1 MYNRWKDSLC
11 VKGCTFMIY
20 LFVNWR
26 RCCRPICVMN
36 TLVTRLAHRHVHS
49 HSNRLP
55 VNERQTYET
64 LLIVMTCHRI
74 FCGNCLSILFCNAAA
89 VTGGCRMSHVCDTAS
104 VRERVCE
111 RGVSLH
117 DAVSL

>member
-1 MYNRWKDSLC
+1 MC
-11 VKGCTFMIY
+11 VT
-20 LFVNWR
+20 
-26 RCCRPICVMN
+26 N

-64 LLIVMTCHRI
+64 LLMVMTCRR
-74 FCGNCLSILFCNAAA
+74 FCGNCLSILFCNGGA
-89 VTGGCRMSHVCDTAS
+89 VTSGCRMSHVSDTSS
-104 VRERVCE
+104 VCELVCE
-111 RGVSLH
+111 RSVLLY